1 MLLFL
6 AILALGAPGTEP
18 VVAVEA
24 YRRYGTALAR
34 KAERM
39 LHNQEDAADIVHGLF
54 VELLGKPSQELT
66 LPYLYRAVTNRCLN
80 LIRDR
85 AGRERLL
92 AVQEPAL
99 RGPARI
105 RCDDQVIGLDL
116 LARLGERLD
125 RAHLEVLVCR
135 YVDDMSQEEIADM
148 LGTSRKTVG
157 KRLQRIRDQVAALA
171 GAAAAEVER

>member
-1 MLLFL
+1 MLLVL
-6 AILALGAPGTEP
+6 AIGSSDPESLAT
-18 VVAVEA
+18 VDA
-24 YRRYGTALAR
+24 YRRYGPALAR

-39 LHNQEDAADIVHGLF
+39 LRNPEDAADVVHSLF
-54 VELLGKPSQELT
+54 VELLQRRAGELT

-92 AVQEPAL
+92 ARQEPAL
-99 RGPARI
+99 TGPARI

-125 RAHLEVLVCR
+125 RAHMEVLVCR
-135 YVDDMSQEEIADM
+135 YLDDMSQEEIAEHLD
-148 LGTSRKTVG
+148 TSRKTVG
-157 KRLQRIRDQVAALA
+157 KRLQRIREQVTELAAG
-171 GAAAAEVER
+171 GAPGRAAP

>member
-1 MLLFL
+1 MD
-6 AILALGAPGTEP
+6 
-18 VVAVEA
+18 VATSATEA
-24 YRRYGTALAR
+24 YRRFGPALAR

-39 LHNQEDAADIVHGLF
+39 LRDREEAADVVHSLF
-54 VELLGKPSQELT
+54 VELIHRGTEELT

-92 AVQEPAL
+92 ARQESAL

-116 LARLGERLD
+116 LARLQERLD
-125 RAHLEVLVCR
+125 RAHMEVLVCR
-135 YVDDMSQEEIADM
+135 YLDDMSQEEIAEH

-157 KRLQRIRDQVAALA
+157 KRLQRIRDQVAALG
-171 GAAAAEVER
+171 GAAPEVTP